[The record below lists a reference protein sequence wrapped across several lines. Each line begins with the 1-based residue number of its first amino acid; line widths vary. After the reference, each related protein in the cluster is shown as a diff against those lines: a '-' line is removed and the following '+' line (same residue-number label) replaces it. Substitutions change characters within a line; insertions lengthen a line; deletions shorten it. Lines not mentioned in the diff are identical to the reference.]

1 MLCLDDAVT
10 SVIEEGYTHHIP
22 RLMVLRTSRPCSASI
37 PGRPRIGSG
46 RCSPMPMIG
55 WSSRMCSQWAPTQ

>member
-22 RLMVLRTSRPCSASI
+22 RLMVLANLATLLGI
-37 PGRPRIGSG
+37 DPRDHGLVLVDVH
-46 RCSPMPMIG
+46 RCL
-55 WSSRMCSQWAPTQ
+55 